1 MAKMNDKT
9 QVETAASV
17 WATVRQITSGII
29 VLNTGELVSGVKIIP
44 RNIFIMQQD
53 DTNAI
58 IYSLSKFYDSIDF
71 DYWLIIGDRP
81 VNLNTYFES
90 VQNIYN
96 TSSSEHVRAI
106 ARDDI
111 VKANKYVSGDYGVS
125 DTEYFLLFKDKS
137 IDMIQQKISKII
149 SGIKECELNATQVS
163 NDELRLVMDTFLSN
177 GKKAIAMGDDV
188 SDDKENNDVKFD
200 DTYFKYSGTYSTILS
215 VIGYPN
221 RVYPGFLSGLINIP
235 NARISIKYQKTQ
247 FDSLKKI
254 VGREIA
260 ILKQK
265 YQTERDLALQEKL
278 RTDYENLES
287 YLKTIKDQDIQIFNT
302 CMNIM
307 VSAETLE
314 LLEEHKNN
322 VRRYLDNMG
331 ISSIIM
337 IKELDAVLK
346 SMLPIFDDQ
355 LVTRRINIPIP
366 SYTMSTMYPY
376 VFDSLKDPGESY
388 LVGGDFSGGVVLFN
402 QFSHLKDTSSNRYN
416 ANIICVGQ
424 KITGKTTLLKLLTRG
439 NVRNGNVVSLVD
451 GSSEYESMTSNYGG
465 DYITLDSDYTQG
477 VLNPLEIVND
487 VTEDEKKQGLN
498 YTALVRTI
506 TFLKGLL
513 KFINPTVED
522 DVEKKFEEVLY
533 ATYKRFH
540 IDMETD
546 YSTIQSS
553 QYPIFNDVYATVKG
567 SYLSSPEG
575 SAERDV
581 LKRLEACVNPFVTTY
596 AKFFNGHTNFDMRD
610 NFITFGVNYLNT
622 PTPVK
627 LALEFVALKYC
638 WMRSCDVKHYS
649 SIVFDNINLLFSTD
663 NSYAADSISQ
673 MVRRSILF
681 HNGCIFSIENTKD
694 LVYQHTISYTKSI
707 FDNSSY
713 FFIMSLR
720 KQEFSYLSRMIEFN
734 DAEES
739 FIKSI
744 GKGDALFL
752 CGSRRLRLNVIV
764 SDEELTSFGLNID
777 FQ

>member
-1 MAKMNDKT
+1 MAKVNNNA
-9 QVETAASV
+9 QPETVASV
-17 WATVRQITSGII
+17 WATVRQITSGVV

-58 IYSLSKFYDSIDF
+58 IYGLSKFYDSIDF
-71 DYWLIIGDRP
+71 DYWLIIGDKP
-81 VNLNTYFES
+81 VDLNNYFNS

-96 TSSSEHVRAI
+96 TSSSEHIRAI

-125 DTEYFLLFKDKS
+125 DTEYFLLFKDKT
-137 IDMIQQKISKII
+137 IQSVQERISKII
-149 SGIKECELNATQVS
+149 SGIRECDLDATQVS

-177 GKKAIAMGDDV
+177 GKKAIALGDE
-188 SDDKENNDVKFD
+188 SDDAKANNDVSFD
-200 DTYFKYSGTYSTILS
+200 DTYFKYGGTFSTILS
-215 VIGYPN
+215 VIGYPSSI
-221 RVYPGFLSGLINIP
+221 YPGYLSGLINIP
-235 NARISIKYQKTQ
+235 NARISIKYQKTE
-247 FDSLKKI
+247 FDSLRKI

-278 RTDYENLES
+278 RNDYENLES
-287 YLKTIKDQDIQIFNT
+287 YLKTIKDNDMQVFNS

-322 VRRYLDNMG
+322 VRRYLENMG

-337 IKELDAVLK
+337 IKELDSVLK

-376 VFDSLKDPGESY
+376 VFDSLKDVGESY
-388 LVGGDFSGGVVLFN
+388 LVGGDFSGGVVLFD
-402 QFSHLKDTSSNRYN
+402 QFAHLKSKSSGRYN
-416 ANIICVGQ
+416 ANIITVGE
-424 KITGKTTLLKLLTRG
+424 KINGKTTLLKLLTRG

-451 GSSEYESMTSNYGG
+451 ESSEYESMTSNYGG
-465 DYITLDSDYTQG
+465 EYLTLDSG
-477 VLNPLEIVND
+477 NIGGILNPLEIVND

-498 YTALVRTI
+498 YTAMVRTI
-506 TFLKGLL
+506 TYLKGLL
-513 KFINPTVED
+513 KFINPNVED
-522 DVEKKFEEVLY
+522 DVEKKFEEVLT

-540 IDMETD
+540 IDMNTD
-546 YSTIQSS
+546 YSTLQSN
-553 QYPIFNDVYATVKG
+553 QYPIFNDVYASVKG
-567 SYLSSPEG
+567 SFLSSPEG

-581 LKRLEACVNPFVTTY
+581 LKRLEKCVNPFVNEY
-596 AKFFNGHTNFDMRD
+596 AKYFNGHTTLEIKD
-610 NFITFGVNYLNT
+610 NFISFGVNYLNT
-622 PTPVK
+622 PAPVK
-627 LALEFVALKYC
+627 LGLELTALKYC
-638 WMRSCDVKHYS
+638 WKRSCDVNHFS
-649 SIVFDNINLLFSTD
+649 SIVFDNVNSLFSTD
-663 NSYAADSISQ
+663 NAYAADYISQ
-673 MVRRSILF
+673 IVRRSLLF
-681 HNGCIFSIENTKD
+681 RNGCIFSVENTKD
-694 LVYQHTISYTKSI
+694 LVYQNTISYTKSM

-713 FFIMSLR
+713 FFVMNLK
-720 KQEFSYLSRMIEFN
+720 KQNFNYLARMIKFN
-734 DAEES
+734 DAEEA

-744 GKGDALFL
+744 GKGDCLFL
-752 CGSRRLRLNVIV
+752 CGSRRLRLNIIV